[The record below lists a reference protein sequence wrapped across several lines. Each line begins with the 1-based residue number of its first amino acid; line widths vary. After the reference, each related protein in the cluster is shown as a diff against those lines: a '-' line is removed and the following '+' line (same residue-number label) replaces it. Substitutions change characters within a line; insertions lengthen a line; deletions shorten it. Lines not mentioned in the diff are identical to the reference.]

1 MNITYKIPQSILAV
15 IYTKDLDVLLIERAD
30 RPGFW
35 QSVTG
40 SRDSLAEKLEQT
52 AIREIFEETGIAVVD
67 TVTDHAPAKRQVA
80 RRYLTDWKIEHDF
93 EIFSVWRHRFAP
105 GVTTNT
111 EHVFG
116 LQVPVRFD
124 VVLEP
129 KEHLNAIWLPWKDA
143 AQKCF
148 SWTNREAIEQ
158 LPGHIIED

>member
-1 MNITYKIPQSILAV
+1 MNISYKIPQSILAV
-15 IYTKDLDVLLIERAD
+15 IYTKELDVLLIERAD
-30 RPGFW
+30 HPGFW

-52 AIREIFEETGIAVVD
+52 AIREIFEETGIRIVD
-67 TVTDHAPAKRQVA
+67 TVTDPAPTKRQVA
-80 RRYLTDWKIEHDF
+80 RRYLADWKIEHDF

-116 LQVPVRFD
+116 LQVPIRFD

-129 KEHLNAIWLPWKDA
+129 KEHLNAIWLPWKEA
-143 AQKCF
+143 AAKCF
-148 SWTNREAIEQ
+148 SWTNKEAINL
-158 LPGHIIED
+158 LPEHIIED

>member
-30 RPGFW
+30 HPGFW

-40 SRDSLAEKLEQT
+40 SRDSLTEKLEQT
-52 AIREIFEETGIAVVD
+52 AIREIFEETGILIVD
-67 TVTDHAPAKRQVA
+67 TVTDFSPEKRQVS
-80 RRYLTDWKIEHDF
+80 RRYLTDWHIEHDF
-93 EIFSVWRHRFAP
+93 EIFSIWRHRFAP

-116 LQVPVRFD
+116 LQVPTRFN
-124 VVLEP
+124 VILSP
-129 KEHLNAIWLPWKDA
+129 KEHLNAIWLPWKEA

-158 LPGHIIED
+158 LPNHIIVE

>member
-52 AIREIFEETGIAVVD
+52 TIREIFEETGIAVVD
-67 TVTDHAPAKRQVA
+67 TVTDPSPARRQVA

-129 KEHLNAIWLPWKDA
+129 KEHLNAIWLPWKEA